1 MTRRK
6 WFRKNFKRELL
17 TYFIAISVLPLAFCS
32 LFLIQLFRMKTD
44 RDYRI
49 KDMELAAE
57 VEGRMSELLSSLEAL
72 GEEIGA
78 NGDIAEALRQEAG
91 ISSNAIYRTLYRNT
105 AQLREQAWFELYD
118 GNGICRY
125 STGTGIYQRSL
136 PVYWG
141 ILRLAAEHPGEMAL
155 LRPETDAG
163 EGTLLQAARMLL
175 DGEGGVGFLVMNM
188 GTDAFESVLKGVYG
202 GRDRICILD
211 RFLETVYDSGT
222 AGEENIGGVLRDR
235 LLRGIAID
243 ADYKSHDVC
252 IAGIRDTGLY
262 TVLIRQSA
270 LTADTVNSMYSVLL
284 IMVAG
289 LLTLCIL
296 MAARFSSSLSEPV
309 QVLDR
314 TMNRVRQGDLDARAR
329 EDWSTEEM
337 AQLSKNFNSMTANLR
352 DYMERQVEQQKTL
365 NEIQIAMM
373 QAQLNPHFLY
383 NTLDT
388 VKWVAK
394 ANHVPEIGILVSRLA
409 KILRASISGEQFT
422 TLREEMQLVESYAE
436 IQRIRF
442 NGRFECV
449 CVYDAEIED
458 YRLPRL
464 VIQPIVENAVLHGL
478 SECEDG
484 HIRVEAF
491 LEEGGSSPRLVVRV
505 WDDGRGVEQE
515 IIDRLRQGGM
525 EERTGHIGLGNVDKI
540 IRLHYGE
547 AYGIALDRPAAG
559 GTLVTMTFPADRG
572 RADNAEGI
580 GG

>member
-1 MTRRK
+1 MRK
-6 WFRKNFKRELL
+6 WVRKNFKRELL
-17 TYFIAISVLPLAFCS
+17 TCFIAISVLPLAFCS
-32 LFLIQLFRMKTD
+32 LFLIQLFRMKID
-44 RDYRI
+44 RDYQI

-57 VEGRMSELLSSLEAL
+57 VEGRVRELLSSLEAL
-72 GEEIGA
+72 GEEINA
-78 NGDIAEALRQEAG
+78 KGDITEALRQEAG
-91 ISSNAIYRTLYRNT
+91 VSSNAIYRTLYRNT
-105 AQLREQAWFELYD
+105 DQLREMAWFELYD
-118 GNGICRY
+118 KSGVCRY
-125 STGTGIYQRSL
+125 STGTGTYQRSL

-141 ILRLAAEHPGEMAL
+141 ILRLAARNPGEMAL
-155 LRPETDAG
+155 LRPETGVG
-163 EGTLLQAARMLL
+163 EGTLLQAARVLL
-175 DGEGGVGFLVMNM
+175 DAEGGSVGFLVMNM
-188 GTDAFESVLKGVYG
+188 GADEFESVLKGIYG

-222 AGEENIGGVLRDR
+222 AGEENIGDVLRDR
-235 LLRGIAID
+235 LLRGISID
-243 ADYKSHDVC
+243 ADYRNHDVC
-252 IAGIRDTGLY
+252 IAAIEDTGLY

-270 LTADTVNSMYSVLL
+270 LTADTVNSMYSVLFV
-284 IMVAG
+284 MVAA
-289 LLTLCIL
+289 LLSLCIL
-296 MAARFSSSLSEPV
+296 LAAGLSSRLSEPI
-309 QVLDR
+309 QVLNR
-314 TMNRVRQGDLDARAR
+314 TMGRVRQGDLEARAG
-329 EDWSTEEM
+329 ENWSTEEM
-337 AQLSKNFNSMTANLR
+337 AQLSKNFNSMTVNLR

-394 ANHVPEIGILVSRLA
+394 ANHVPEIGILVSKLA
-409 KILRASISGEQFT
+409 KILRASISKEQFT

-449 CVYDAEIED
+449 CSYGPDVED
-458 YRLPRL
+458 YRLPKL

-491 LEEGGSSPRLVVRV
+491 LEGDGPSARLTVRV

-515 IIDRLRQGGM
+515 VIDRLKQGGM
-525 EERTGHIGLGNVDKI
+525 EEHTGHIGLGNVDKI

-547 AYGIALDRPAAG
+547 EYGVAIDRPKEG

-572 RADNAEGI
+572 EDRPC
-580 GG
+580 